1 MKLAAPIFLGLTLSL
16 GAQATAPG
24 AISEASHLTIRLYD
38 YTGVAPRALD
48 RARDEANRVLAAA
61 GVAVRWEQCR
71 TSEDETN
78 KDASCAQRAAAHV
91 IQFRIH
97 PEDMAK
103 KLTSRGIEFGYA
115 IPLENGYGII
125 AGVYLDRTADMAR
138 AIGADLHVVLGHTMA
153 HEIGHLLIGTN
164 SHAGRG
170 IMRPTWDD
178 REVHLAKTGALG
190 FTREQAVTMQ
200 AQVKARLGAS
210 RR

>member
-1 MKLAAPIFLGLTLSL
+1 
-16 GAQATAPG
+16 
-24 AISEASHLTIRLYD
+24 
-38 YTGVAPRALD
+38 
-48 RARDEANRVLAAA
+48 
-61 GVAVRWEQCR
+61 
-71 TSEDETN
+71 
-78 KDASCAQRAAAHV
+78 
-91 IQFRIH
+91 
-97 PEDMAK
+97 MAK

-170 IMRPTWDD
+170 IMRPAWGD

-190 FTREQAVTMQ
+190 FTREQAVKMQ
-200 AQVKARLGAS
+200 AQVKTRLGAS